1 MTDAESQF
9 RHPDGDAIDVGII
22 DGELVSL
29 TIKEGPHE
37 ICRLAFT
44 GGELDVLL
52 DHLQRTRKKVP

>member
-1 MTDAESQF
+1 MTNVESQL
-9 RHPDGDAIDVGII
+9 RHPDGDAIDVDII

-52 DHLQRTRKKVP
+52 DRLQRAREKVP

>member
-1 MTDAESQF
+1 MTDAEYQL
-9 RHPDGDAIDVGII
+9 RHPDGDGIDINI
-22 DGELVSL
+22 LDGEVGRL

-52 DHLQRTRKKVP
+52 DRLQRARKKVP